1 MSNPAAGST
10 LRTAAAIALLI
21 LAAALL
27 PGAGPAHSAPAQPV
41 VTLEIKGAIGVATTM
56 QLEAALARAREEN
69 AALVVMSLDTPGGL
83 VTSTRDII
91 QAMLASPV
99 PIAVYVS
106 PSGARAASAGTYM
119 AYAAHVSAMAPG
131 THLGAATP
139 VQMGPPGGA
148 PGSPAPTKRDGD
160 PSRKDAPADS
170 QGAMERKVLN
180 DAIAYLRSL
189 AQLRGR
195 NAEWAEKAVRDAATL
210 TAEEA
215 VKARVVDF
223 LAADLPE
230 LLARADGRRV
240 TIAGVE
246 RRLATKN
253 AETIAVEP
261 DWRMRILSVI
271 TNPNIAFLLLLAGI
285 YGILFEFWNPGA
297 IVPGVIGGISLLLAL
312 AALAVLPVS
321 YAGLGLLLLGIV
333 LMTIEALTPGIG
345 ALGVGGIVAF
355 VAGGVFLFDPAGAD
369 IAFRVTWP
377 VLASTAGA
385 SAAFFVLAL
394 GYAMRAR
401 RRKVVSGSEQ
411 MIGIEGRVVAWDGL
425 AGSVRVHG
433 EIWRARADAPLA
445 PGDDIS
451 VVSREG
457 LTLTVRPS
465 PSTGEAHA

>member
-1 MSNPAAGST
+1 MTAPGTRTGFAGGACLLLALVILSAV
-10 LRTAAAIALLI
+10 LSRGGTAAETGRPI
-21 LAAALL
+21 
-27 PGAGPAHSAPAQPV
+27 

-56 QLEAALARAREEN
+56 QLEAALSRARKEN

-83 VTSTRDII
+83 VASTRDII

-139 VQMGPPGGA
+139 VQLGPPGGT
-148 PGSPAPTKRDGD
+148 PGSPAPAKRDGD
-160 PSRKDAPADS
+160 PGRKDAPADS
-170 QGAMERKVLN
+170 RDAMERKVLN

-195 NAEWAEKAVRDAATL
+195 NAAWAEKAVRDAATL

-223 LAADLPE
+223 LAADLAE

-240 TIAGVE
+240 KAAGVE
-246 RRLATKN
+246 QRIATKG

-261 DWRMRILSVI
+261 DWRMRLLGVI

-297 IVPGVIGGISLLLAL
+297 VVPGVIGGISLLLAL

-321 YAGLGLLLLGIV
+321 YAGLALLLLGIA
-333 LMTIEALTPGIG
+333 LMTVEALTPGIG
-345 ALGVGGIVAF
+345 VLGIGGIIAF
-355 VAGGVFLFDPAGAD
+355 VAGGIFLFDPAGAD

-377 VLASTAGA
+377 VLAATAGA
-385 SAAFFVLAL
+385 SAAFSLFVL
-394 GYAMRAR
+394 GYALRAR
-401 RRKVVSGSEQ
+401 RRKVVSGPEE
-411 MIGIEGRVVAWDGL
+411 MIGMAGRVIAWDGL

-433 EIWRARADAPLA
+433 EVWSAQAGASLA
-445 PGDDIS
+445 PGDEIS
-451 VVSREG
+451 VVSRTG

-465 PSTGEAHA
+465 TTTGETHA

>member
-1 MSNPAAGST
+1 M
-10 LRTAAAIALLI
+10 LRALI
-21 LAAALL
+21 LFAALL
-27 PGAGPAHSAPAQPV
+27 SGGAAAESARPV
-41 VTLEIKGAIGVATTM
+41 ITFEIKGAIGVAATM
-56 QLEAALARAREEN
+56 QMEAALVRARQEN
-69 AALVVMSLDTPGGL
+69 AALVVMNLDTPGGL

-139 VQMGPPGGA
+139 VQMGPPGGT
-148 PGSPAPTKRDGD
+148 PGSPAPAKRDGE
-160 PSRKDAPADS
+160 PGRKDAPTDGQS
-170 QGAMERKVLN
+170 AMERKVLN

-195 NAEWAEKAVRDAATL
+195 NAAWAEKAVRDAATL

-223 LAADLPE
+223 LAADLAE

-240 TIAGVE
+240 KAAGVE
-246 RRLATKN
+246 QRIATKG

-261 DWRMRILSVI
+261 DWRMRVLGVL
-271 TNPNIAFLLLLAGI
+271 TNPNIAFLLLLAGV

-297 IVPGVIGGISLLLAL
+297 VVPGVIGGISLLLAL
-312 AALAVLPVS
+312 AALTVLPVN
-321 YAGLGLLLLGIV
+321 YAGLALLLLGIA
-333 LMTIEALTPGIG
+333 LMTVEALTPGIG
-345 ALGVGGIVAF
+345 ALGIGGLVAF
-355 VAGGVFLFDPAGAD
+355 IAGGVFLFDPAGAD

-377 VLASTAGA
+377 VLAVTAGA
-385 SAAFFVLAL
+385 SAGFFLFAL
-394 GYAMRAR
+394 GYALRSR
-401 RRKVVSGSEQ
+401 RRKVVSGGEE
-411 MIGIEGRVVAWDGL
+411 MIGMAGRVVAWDGL
-425 AGSVRVHG
+425 AGRVRLHG
-433 EIWRARADAPLA
+433 EEWRALADAPLA
-445 PGDDIS
+445 PGDEIS
-451 VVSREG
+451 VVSRDG

-465 PSTGEAHA
+465 TTTGETHA

>member
-1 MSNPAAGST
+1 MTISGAGSVHSKAV
-10 LRTAAAIALLI
+10 RSALHL
-21 LAAALL
+21 LAAAFVL
-27 PGAGPAHSAPAQPV
+27 GFGPAHAAPAQPV
-41 VTLEIKGAIGVATTM
+41 VTLEIKGAIGVATAM
-56 QLEAALARAREEN
+56 QVEAALARARKEN
-69 AALVVMSLDTPGGL
+69 AALVVMNLDTPGGL
-83 VTSTRDII
+83 VASTRDII

-99 PIAVYVS
+99 PIAIYVS

-139 VQMGPPGGA
+139 VQMGPPGGV
-148 PGSPAPTKRDGD
+148 PGSPAPAKRDGD
-160 PSRKDAPADS
+160 AGKKDAPPDS

-195 NAEWAEKAVRDAATL
+195 NAAWAEKAVRDAATL

-215 VKARVVDF
+215 VKLRVVDF
-223 LAADLPE
+223 IAADLPE

-240 TIAGVE
+240 KAAGRE
-246 RRLATKN
+246 LKLATKD

-261 DWRMRILSVI
+261 DWRMRALGVI

-285 YGILFEFWNPGA
+285 YGILFEFWSPGA
-297 IVPGVIGGISLLLAL
+297 IVPGVVGGISLLLAL

-321 YAGLGLLLLGIV
+321 FVGLALLLLGIA
-333 LMTIEALTPGIG
+333 LMTVEALTPGIG
-345 ALGVGGIVAF
+345 ALGIGGIVAF

-377 VLASTAGA
+377 VLAVTAGV
-385 SAAFFVLAL
+385 SAAFFLFAL
-394 GYAMRAR
+394 GYALRAR
-401 RRKVVSGSEQ
+401 RRRVVSGSEQ
-411 MIGIEGRVVAWDGL
+411 MIGMAGRVLEWDGL

-433 EIWRARADAPLA
+433 EIWRARADTALA
-445 PGDDIS
+445 PGGDIS

-465 PSTGEAHA
+465 TTTGETHA